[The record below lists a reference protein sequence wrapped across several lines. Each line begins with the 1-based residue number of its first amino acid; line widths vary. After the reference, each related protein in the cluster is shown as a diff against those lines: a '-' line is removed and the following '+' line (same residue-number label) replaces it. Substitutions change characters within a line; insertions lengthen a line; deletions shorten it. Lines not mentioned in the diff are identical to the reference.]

1 MAVQAPS
8 IIRFFA
14 DSGVLGDG
22 ITDANVLTLTGTGV
36 SGSVIKVFDGSTLL
50 GSTTATSA
58 GVWSLETAALSDTT
72 HRFSATATD
81 ATGDTSAPSAV
92 MSVTVVP
99 SVTDFAATPNNWGDP
114 IHIDNVPWYVETAG
128 QPWSL
133 TNPDTHTVRTE
144 VRYGDLWASPEGD
157 DTSRA
162 EILTAAFPDDQLFNV
177 AYTMTVEPGTLNI
190 PAASWLS
197 LTQFHELGL
206 GAPPFSIMLN
216 GENMEVVLKPG
227 AYGEPG
233 GHTVIYHDPNP
244 IQRGHAY
251 DIQIQVKFDMNGAGF
266 IDIWRDG
273 VQIVDYQGTVGTDPG
288 TQYLKLG
295 VYRGWP
301 DDAKYTMA
309 VDYSN
314 IVISGDPNFPLPSGN
329 PPTQQPPSSINHAP
343 VVTASDQSASPGQI
357 INASSL
363 FSASDI
369 DNDTLAYYL
378 YDDTPGA
385 ASGHFTVNGVVQAAN
400 TVIAVSAAQLAQTT
414 FTAGSVADDLTV
426 GAYDGKT
433 YSAAAEFHI
442 NVTAGPAQGSSTNH
456 APVVTATDRAATSGQ
471 VFSASSLFSAT
482 DADHDTLTYYLYD
495 DTPGAASGHFTV
507 NGVMQTAN
515 TVIAVSAAQLAQTTF
530 TAGSVA
536 DDLIVGAYDGKTYSA
551 AAEFH
556 INVTA
561 GPAQGNSANHA
572 PVITATDHAA
582 TPGQVFSA
590 SSLFS
595 ATDADHDT
603 LTYVVY
609 DNTRGAASGHFTIDG
624 AVQPSH
630 TAVHMSANELAHAT
644 FTAGSVAD
652 HLFVAAYDGATFSV
666 PKEFHVDIV

>member
-36 SGSVIKVFDGSTLL
+36 AGSVIKVFDGSTLL

-114 IHIDNVPWYVETAG
+114 IYIDNVPWYVETAG

-343 VVTASDQSASPGQI
+343 VVTASDKSASPNQVFS
-357 INASSL
+357 ASSL

-369 DNDTLAYYL
+369 DNDTLTYYL
-378 YDDTPGA
+378 YDNTPGI

-442 NVTAGPAQGSSTNH
+442 NVTGGPRDGLNH

-507 NGVMQTAN
+507 NGVVQAAN

-556 INVTA
+556 VNVSSVIEANGSTRLTEA
-561 GPAQGNSANHA
+561 GGHFFLYDSNGSGP
-572 PVITATDHAA
+572 
-582 TPGQVFSA
+582 
-590 SSLFS
+590 SLKNAGGDYVS
-595 ATDADHDT
+595 GPDWRLDAD
-603 LTYVVY
+603 
-609 DNTRGAASGHFTIDG
+609 RCGEDG
-624 AVQPSH
+624 
-630 TAVHMSANELAHAT
+630 
-644 FTAGSVAD
+644 
-652 HLFVAAYDGATFSV
+652 
-666 PKEFHVDIV
+666 KRI